1 VLAPRILYLSPRNK
15 TLLSRSPNGVWRYIE
30 MAAAGWIGENFVIAL
45 YAIDYRPR
53 EFDLTGWAPAFGS
66 SCALPN
72 TPP

>member
-1 VLAPRILYLSPRNK
+1 
-15 TLLSRSPNGVWRYIE
+15 